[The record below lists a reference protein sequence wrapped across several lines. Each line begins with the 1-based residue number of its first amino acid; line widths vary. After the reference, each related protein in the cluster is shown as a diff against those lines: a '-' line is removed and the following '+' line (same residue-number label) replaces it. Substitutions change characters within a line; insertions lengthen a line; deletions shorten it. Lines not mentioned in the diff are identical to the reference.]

1 MKLSILSTL
10 ALVGLSA
17 LTPIATACGQD
28 QAPSAVEPSIEVERA
43 WPKLKFKLPLFMT
56 PAGDGSGRLFVI
68 EKEGMIRVF
77 DAGQETTKSK
87 VFLDIRE
94 QVSVREN
101 EEGLLG
107 IAFHPEYKD
116 NGLFYL
122 HYSSSTNDKTGTL
135 SEFRVSKDD
144 GDKAD
149 ASSERILLEQKQ
161 PWRNHNGGMICFGP
175 DGYLYMALGD
185 GGAGGDPQG
194 NGQNLSTL
202 LGAILRIDVNTKDE
216 GLEYG
221 IPKDNPFIK
230 KPEGARP
237 EIWAYGLRNVWRFS
251 FDRKTGDLWAG
262 DVGQNRWEEVDIVI
276 SGGNYGW
283 HAREGFAQFSKK
295 NPLDPKETIEPI
307 AVYGRKEGMSIT
319 GGYVYRG
326 KRFPSL
332 QGSYFY
338 GDFVT
343 RNFWR
348 ITKQEDGSYKN
359 AIALKS
365 SEVVIASF
373 AEDADGELYVLN
385 YAGEI
390 YRVVPKEL

>member
-1 MKLSILSTL
+1 MKLSVLALIGLSTL
-10 ALVGLSA
+10 A
-17 LTPIATACGQD
+17 PINAACGQS
-28 QAPSAVEPSIEVERA
+28 QEPSAVEPSIELERA
-43 WPKLKFKLPLFMT
+43 WPKLKFQQPLFMT

-68 EKEGMIRVF
+68 EKEGVVRVF
-77 DAGQETTKSK
+77 DAKQETTTSK
-87 VFLDIRE
+87 VFLNISD
-94 QVSVREN
+94 QVSVRGN

-107 IAFHPEYKD
+107 IAFHPKYKD

-135 SEFRVSKDD
+135 SEFHVSKEDAN
-144 GDKAD
+144 KAD
-149 ASSERILLEQKQ
+149 ADSERILLEQEQ
-161 PWRNHNGGMICFGP
+161 PWRNHNGGMIAFGP

-185 GGAGGDPQG
+185 GGAGGDPKK

-202 LGAILRIDVNTKDE
+202 LGTILRIDVDTRSA

-221 IPKDNPFIK
+221 IPKDNPFVK
-230 KPEGARP
+230 EPEDARA

-251 FDRKTGDLWAG
+251 FDRKTGALWAG
-262 DVGQNRWEEVDIVI
+262 DVGQNRWEEVDIVV

-283 HAREGFAQFSKK
+283 RAREGFDQFTK
-295 NPLDPKETIEPI
+295 NQTLDPKKAIDPV
-307 AVYGRKEGMSIT
+307 AVYGRKEGVSIT

-343 RNFWR
+343 GNIWR
-348 ITKQEDGSYKN
+348 ITAKEGGSYKN
-359 AIALKS
+359 AIVLES
-365 SEVVIASF
+365 SGVVIASF
-373 AEDADGELYVLN
+373 AEDADGEVFALN
-385 YAGEI
+385 YSGEI
-390 YRVVPKEL
+390 MRIVPKEL

>member
-1 MKLSILSTL
+1 MKLSTLSTL
-10 ALVGLSA
+10 ALIGLCA
-17 LTPIATACGQD
+17 LTPIATACSQD

-43 WPKLKFKLPLFMT
+43 WPNLKFKKPLFMT
-56 PAGDGSGRLFVI
+56 PAGDGNGRLFVI
-68 EKEGMIRVF
+68 EKEGVIRVF
-77 DAGQETTKSK
+77 DAKQETTKSN

-94 QVSVREN
+94 RVSVRGD

-107 IAFHPEYKD
+107 IAFHPKYKD

-144 GDKAD
+144 VDKAD

-202 LGAILRIDVNTKDE
+202 LGTILRIDVNTKDE

-221 IPKDNPFIK
+221 IPKDNPFIE
-230 KPEGARP
+230 KPKGARP

-262 DVGQNRWEEVDIVI
+262 DVGQNRWEEVDIVT

-283 HAREGFAQFSKK
+283 RAREGFDQFSKK
-295 NPLDPKETIEPI
+295 ETLDPKEVIEPV

-359 AIALKS
+359 AIALESTK
-365 SEVVIASF
+365 VVIASF